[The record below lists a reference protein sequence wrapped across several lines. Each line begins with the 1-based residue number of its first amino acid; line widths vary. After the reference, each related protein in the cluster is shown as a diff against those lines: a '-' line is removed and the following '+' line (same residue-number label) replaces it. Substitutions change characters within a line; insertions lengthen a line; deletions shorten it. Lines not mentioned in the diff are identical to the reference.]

1 MNKDE
6 FVEEE
11 WKEENEKDT
20 TVGILLFIVFFGPL
34 PFLVIINGFFDGFIL
49 WLIWSVAFFTIA
61 KLFIDN

>member
-20 TVGILLFIVFFGPL
+20 TVGILFIVFFGPL